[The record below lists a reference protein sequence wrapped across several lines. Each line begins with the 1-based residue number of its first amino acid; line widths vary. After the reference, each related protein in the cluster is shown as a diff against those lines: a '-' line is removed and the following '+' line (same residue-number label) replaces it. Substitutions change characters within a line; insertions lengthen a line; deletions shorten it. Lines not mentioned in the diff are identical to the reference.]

1 MINLGNKIRELRKKR
16 GITQEQL
23 ASALNLSPQ
32 AISKWE
38 MGAGYPDVAT
48 LPVLAGYFG
57 VSLDAMFD
65 YDPEKLEEKIRNILI
80 KSRVEAH
87 SFEDSVRMLR
97 EGIAA
102 YPGGYI
108 LKRELLE
115 CFADHLTDTGTD
127 YTEEALDIAKQLI
140 AECQDTY
147 ITLGAKGDMA
157 RIYIQSGQYDK
168 GKEIIE
174 SMSYVYNL
182 DIQDRM
188 RCAASMLKGTDRL
201 PHAQELKIWET
212 QDLWMACGLEGDGYW
227 EIGDW
232 ENALLSFEEAA
243 DVNERFCHRKP
254 REGLYPLCDE
264 VSQGVFTVKMAACL
278 YKLGRLTECDAA
290 LDKALQLLKDHVRT
304 DIRPD
309 FYLDFYREPYH
320 KYGLDEYKPCL

>member
-1 MINLGNKIRELRKKR
+1 MINLGNKIRELRKKK

-65 YDPEKLEEKIRNILI
+65 YDPEKLEEKIQQAILDARNAPFEKAEKILL
-80 KSRVEAH
+80 EAI
-87 SFEDSVRMLR
+87 S
-97 EGIAA
+97 A
-102 YPGGYI
+102 YPGSEK
-108 LKRELLE
+108 LKKDLLSRYEMQMRYHGCPELKD
-115 CFADHLTDTGTD
+115 AAI
-127 YTEEALDIAKQLI
+127 ALAKKLI
-140 AECQDTY
+140 AESTDY
-147 ITLGAKGDMA
+147 FVVSGAKADMA
-157 RIYIQSGQYDK
+157 SICLMNDNYDEA
-168 GKEIIE
+168 KEIIH
-174 SMSYVYNL
+174 SMPYVYNI
-182 DIQDRM
+182 DIYDKM

-212 QDLWMACGLEGDGYW
+212 QDLWMACGVEGDGYW

-320 KYGLDEYKPCL
+320 KYGLDEYKPCP